1 MKFGPFPVAQAAG
14 KILGHNIYSPDGR
27 RAFKK
32 GANLKAEDIVRLEKL
47 GRSTIY
53 AAEIEPGDML
63 EDEAALQVAS
73 AVQGRGVRLS
83 GPAAGRVNLLADI
96 RGVVRVDSLR
106 LARLNS
112 FEGLTLATV
121 QGNLVVSQHQMV
133 GTVKIIPYALPGE
146 VIARAIGG
154 IAAGDPLIRIDPLQ
168 PRRIGLI
175 LTGAASATERLRH
188 SYETP
193 LRQRAAALGSE
204 LSVIDLLTLD
214 QESDEILLASL
225 IQRTV
230 SAGFELLILAGDT
243 AIMDREDIAPR
254 AVERAGGEIECVGVP
269 IDPGNMLMLGYVGEV
284 PVLGVPGC
292 ARSLKTNAIDWV
304 LPRLLAGE
312 RVHRSDITQL
322 AHGGL
327 LEDTVKRPMPRSRQE

>member
-1 MKFGPFPVAQAAG
+1 MKFGPFPVAHAAG
-14 KILGHNIYSPDGR
+14 KILGHNIYTSEGW

-32 GANLKAEDIVRLEKL
+32 GAILKAEDIVRLENL
-47 GRSTIY
+47 GRDTVY
-53 AAEIEPGDML
+53 AAEIEPGDIL
-63 EDEAALQVAS
+63 EDEAALQVAR

-83 GPAAGRVNLLADI
+83 RPAAGRVNLFSQI
-96 RGVVRVDSLR
+96 RGVVRIDSVR
-106 LARLNS
+106 LSRLNT
-112 FEGLTLATV
+112 FEGLTLATL
-121 QGNLVVSQHQMV
+121 QGNLVVSQDQMV
-133 GTVKIIPYALPGE
+133 GTVKIIPYAVPAE
-146 VIARAIGG
+146 VVARAIGG
-154 IAAGDPLIRIDPLQ
+154 IAAVEPLIRIDPLL

-175 LTGAASATERLRH
+175 LTGAASATERLRQ

-214 QESDEILLASL
+214 QESDEIVLASL

-243 AIMDREDIAPR
+243 AIMDRADIAPR

-304 LPRLLAGE
+304 LPRLLANE
-312 RVHRSDITQL
+312 RLRRSDITQL
-322 AHGGL
+322 ALGGL
-327 LEDTVKRPMPRSRQE
+327 LEDTSKRPMPRSRQK